1 MKVAIVTGGA
11 KGIGRAITLK
21 LLSYDYLVIVLDSH
35 KESLDKLE
43 QDVEAVGFNVVA
55 MICDVGKPAEVE
67 AAMKEIKSL
76 YGEVDYLVNNAGV
89 SIFKPIDELSVDE
102 WNDIISTN
110 LSGMFYCVKFVK
122 PLLSAASAIVNIAST
137 RAIMSEPDGEA
148 YGASKG
154 GIVALTHALAISL
167 APKTRVNCV
176 SPGWIEVKDY
186 ENLSEADHAQHP
198 VGRVG
203 YPDDIAETVAHL
215 LSDKAGFITGQ
226 NIVIDG
232 GMTKKMIYL

>member
-11 KGIGRAITLK
+11 NGIGRAIAFK
-21 LLSYDYLVIVLDSH
+21 LLSDDCLVIVLDSCR
-35 KESLDKLE
+35 ESLDKLE
-43 QDVEAVGFNVVA
+43 QDTEAVGFNVVA
-55 MICDVGKPAEVE
+55 MLCDVGNPAEVE
-67 AAMKEIKSL
+67 TVMKEIKSL

-89 SIFKPIDELSVDE
+89 SIFKPIDELSIGE

-122 PLLSAASAIVNIAST
+122 PFLSTASAIVNIASI
-137 RAIMSEPDGEA
+137 RAVMSEPDGEA

-154 GIVALTHALAISL
+154 GIVALTHALAVSL
-167 APKTRVNCV
+167 SPKTRVNCV

-186 ENLSEADHAQHP
+186 ENLSEADHTQHP
-198 VGRVG
+198 AGRVG
-203 YPDDIAETVAHL
+203 YPDDVAETVAHL
-215 LSDKAGFITGQ
+215 LSEKAGFITGQ

-232 GMTKKMIYL
+232 GMTKKMIYT

>member
-1 MKVAIVTGGA
+1 M
-11 KGIGRAITLK
+11 
-21 LLSYDYLVIVLDSH
+21 
-35 KESLDKLE
+35 
-43 QDVEAVGFNVVA
+43 
-55 MICDVGKPAEVE
+55 
-67 AAMKEIKSL
+67 
-76 YGEVDYLVNNAGV
+76 DYLVNNAGV
-89 SIFKPIDELSVDE
+89 SIFKPIDELSVGE

-122 PLLSAASAIVNIAST
+122 PFLSASSAIVNIAST

-154 GIVALTHALAISL
+154 GIVALTHALAVSL
-167 APKTRVNCV
+167 SPKTRVNCV

-198 VGRVG
+198 AGRVG
-203 YPDDIAETVAHL
+203 YPDDVAETVAHL
-215 LSDKAGFITGQ
+215 LSEKAGFITGQ

-232 GMTKKMIYL
+232 GMTKKMIYT

>member
-11 KGIGRAITLK
+11 NGIGRAIAFK
-21 LLSYDYLVIVLDSH
+21 LLSDDCLVIVLDSCR
-35 KESLDKLE
+35 KSLDKLE
-43 QDVEAVGFNVVA
+43 QDAEAVGLNVVA
-55 MICDVGKPAEVE
+55 MLCDVGNPAEVE
-67 AAMKEIKSL
+67 AVMKEIKSL

-89 SIFKPIDELSVDE
+89 SIFKPIDELSVGE

-122 PLLSAASAIVNIAST
+122 PFLSTASAIVNIASI
-137 RAIMSEPDGEA
+137 RAVMSEPDGEA

-154 GIVALTHALAISL
+154 GIVALTHALAVSL
-167 APKTRVNCV
+167 SPKTRVNCV

-186 ENLSEADHAQHP
+186 ENLSEADHTQHP
-198 VGRVG
+198 AGRVG
-203 YPDDIAETVAHL
+203 YPDDVAETVAHL
-215 LSDKAGFITGQ
+215 LSEKAGFITGQ

-232 GMTKKMIYL
+232 GMTKKMIYT